1 MPRRTSTAGTCSFCG
16 QTVAKQGIVRHL
28 AGCAAHLAARQAAEA
43 SNRKPEWLFHLRA
56 QDAYGGQFWLE
67 LEMRGSATLKALDDY
82 LREIWLECC
91 GHMSQFSIGGW
102 RGEEI
107 PKSRRVASVFEPG
120 IELTHIYDFGTE
132 SETRIKVATVREGK
146 PLDRH
151 PIALLARNVM
161 PAAACIECATP
172 ATHLCMECVTDH
184 NRWGTLC
191 DAHAATHPHEDY
203 GEPLPLVNSPR
214 LGLCGYDGPAEPPY
228 GWGRS
233 RGTWVLSSQ
242 R

>member
-1 MPRRTSTAGTCSFCG
+1 MSRATSTAGTCSFCG
-16 QTVAKQGIVRHL
+16 QPVTKRGVAGHL
-28 AGCAAHLAARQAAEA
+28 AKCPDYQAVLHRAEQ
-43 SNRKPEWLFHLRA
+43 SKRKPERLFRLRV

-67 LEMRGSATLKALDDY
+67 LELRDSASLQDLDDY
-82 LREIWLECC
+82 LRAIWLECC

-107 PKSRRVASVFEPG
+107 PRSRRAASVFEPG

-132 SETRIKVATVREGK
+132 SETRIKVADMRAGK
-146 PLDRH
+146 PLDSH
-151 PIALLARNVM
+151 PIVLLARNVM
-161 PAAACIECATP
+161 PPAACVECGAP
-172 ATHLCMECVTDH
+172 ATHLCMECVVEHD
-184 NRWGTLC
+184 RWGVLC
-191 DAHAATHPHEDY
+191 DTHVKKHPHAEY

-233 RGTWVLSSQ
+233 RVA
-242 R
+242 